1 MTLGAPVLEVADLGP
16 GHGFFGG
23 LEYNLAEPARL
34 ALVAV
39 GYGDGVQ
46 APAADRAEVLVG
58 GERRRIVALGVDR
71 MLVDADDLALEPG
84 DPVVLFGS
92 DRRGEPTAEEWAA
105 HADSIGDEIVASV
118 AARVPRVYV
127 G

>member
-1 MTLGAPVLEVADLGP
+1 VLTVEDLAAGP
-16 GHGFFGG
+16 GWLGG

-39 GYGDGVQ
+39 GFGDGVQ
-46 APAADRAEVLVG
+46 SPAADRAEVLIG

-71 MLVDADDLALEPG
+71 MVVDADDLDLAPG
-84 DPVVLFGS
+84 DAVVVFGS

-105 HADSIGDEIVASV
+105 HAESIGDEIVSSV
-118 AARVPRVYV
+118 ALRVPRVYIN
-127 G
+127 